1 MAQILTITMNPA
13 IDISTAVERVM
24 PIRKLRC
31 TAARRDPGGGGINVA
46 RVASRLGAAATAL
59 YPIGGHVG
67 QLLRRLV
74 EAEQLRSLSI
84 AVEEETRENLTVL
97 ETSTG
102 EQFRFVLPGPP
113 LRENEWRSCLEAVAA
128 YTPKPGFIVAS
139 GSLPPGV
146 PDDFYAKVAE
156 IARGWDVPI
165 ALDTSGGALKSAMAC
180 GIDLIKPNLREL
192 RELLGRSLPDE
203 ASWVEACRELIAA
216 GSARVVALTLGHR
229 GALLVTA
236 DAAWRAAPLAIEPK
250 STVGA
255 GDGFVGAMVWAL
267 VSGQSLKDAFR
278 YGIAGASASL
288 LVPGTGLGEAR
299 EIHGLVAHVLVTSV
313 GPEAVHMQVRLPL

>member
-1 MAQILTITMNPA
+1 MAHILTITPNPA
-13 IDISTAVERVM
+13 IDISTAAERVM
-24 PIRKLRC
+24 PILKLRC

-46 RVASRLGAAATAL
+46 RVASRLGARATAL

-67 QLLRRLV
+67 RLLQRLV
-74 EAEQLRSLSI
+74 EAEQLGSLPVP
-84 AVEEETRENLTVL
+84 VEEETRENLTVL

-113 LRENEWRSCLEAVAA
+113 LRDNEWRSCLDAVAS
-128 YTPKPGFIVAS
+128 YMPKPDFIVAS

-146 PDDFYAKVAE
+146 PDDFYARVAE
-156 IARGWDVPI
+156 IARGWKVPI
-165 ALDTSGGALKSAMAC
+165 ALDTSGRALKAAMASSV
-180 GIDLIKPNLREL
+180 DLVKPNLSEL
-192 RELLGRSLPDE
+192 RELIGRKLPDE
-203 ASWVEACRELIAA
+203 ASWVEACRELISA
-216 GSARVVALTLGHR
+216 GSTRVVSLTLGHR

-236 DAAWRAAPLAIEPK
+236 DAAWRAAPLPIEPK

-267 VSGQSLKDAFR
+267 ASGQSLKEAFR

-288 LVPGTGLGEAR
+288 LVPGTALGEAR
-299 EIHGLVAHVLVTSV
+299 DIHSLVAHVLVESI
-313 GPEAVHMQVRLPL
+313 GAEAVGVQVGTPS